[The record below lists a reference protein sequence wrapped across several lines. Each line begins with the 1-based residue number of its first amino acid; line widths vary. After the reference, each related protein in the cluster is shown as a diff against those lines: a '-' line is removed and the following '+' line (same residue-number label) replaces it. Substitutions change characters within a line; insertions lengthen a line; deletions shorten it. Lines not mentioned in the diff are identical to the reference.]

1 MAGLGPVMTGSFH
14 GLFTGIDRYR
24 DPGFRRLNFAGR
36 DAGVLHALFS
46 DNVSGDCV
54 LLENEDATRDRLT
67 TELRRLA
74 EVAGGDDVVV
84 ITFSGHGTRS
94 RELATHDAVP
104 GNFAETALPLT
115 RFVDLVRAIRARL
128 LVVVLDCCF
137 SGGMLARAFGEPD
150 DGNSAR
156 SDGAGAWEILQSI
169 SGDGRIFLGAASA
182 DEEAF
187 ESARYRHG
195 ILTHH
200 LVQALM
206 GEGVLDDRGAVCLS
220 SLVKQVL
227 DRVTADETGV
237 GRRRQHPTFEGTM
250 RRTRFPPLIPGPRY
264 REIGGH
270 TQPPP
275 ATKDLMSLL
284 PYGIPAPVA
293 EQWRARVDKLNDVQ
307 VSAVHRGL
315 LRGCNVLVS
324 APTASGKTLVGE
336 LAALYATTQNRKAV
350 FLLPSRALVN
360 EQYQR
365 FQQAYT
371 PLGLRVVRATG
382 AVRDQVSDLITGS
395 YHLAVATYETYIGL
409 LASHPRL
416 LTGVGVL
423 VVDEIQSLL
432 LSDRGPRLELLLTR
446 LRRAAHR
453 NLPVPQ
459 LVGLS
464 AVLGQADRL
473 AAWLDASLVPFT
485 DRVIPLCEGVL
496 GPDGTYLHR
505 LHGGKQAQV
514 AEAEEQLL
522 TTSGLVAGDD
532 LAERLVGKLVAQGDR
547 VLVFR
552 SSRIGARAFARRLSD
567 RLDLPTAESVLS
579 ALPQGDVSRVGEM
592 LRDCLGGGVAF
603 HSTDLGEAE
612 QQAVV
617 EGFCGKG
624 GPIRVVVAT
633 TTLAQGVNLSA
644 DSVVVCELEHPG
656 RPGRPYTAS
665 EYKNMAGRAGRD
677 AAKDVPG
684 RAIVLSNGSVDTQR
698 IWRSYVNARPDPACS
713 ALFGASL
720 ALPSLV
726 LTVLK
731 CLADEPGDA
740 DATGVADFLAWTYGA
755 FQSQHD
761 HTSGPFSFANV
772 HSVVASLVEDGFVI
786 AADNGYG
793 LTPLGE
799 TTVRS
804 GLDVESARV
813 LVGALRR
820 VADTELTRMTLLGVA
835 QLITE
840 VDDVRFT
847 KPSVNW
853 QREYDE
859 FARQLPRQ
867 RCAPAVAAALLGPRS
882 QGGAEI
888 GRCRRALACL
898 MWSNGRPISKI
909 ETALTLHLRPQ
920 AGIRDPGPIAHA
932 AQRTADVIR
941 AVVDIARHLH
951 PESDLTDLAE
961 LLPWQLSLGIVKG
974 LVPVARHLDRR
985 VEREVYLRLDQSGL
999 TDPAGIASADTVQ
1012 LLQCAG
1018 NENLAAAV
1026 RAAAE
1031 AAVAEAN
1038 QPALDDLI
1046 DPPED

>member
-1 MAGLGPVMTGSFH
+1 MTGTFH

-24 DPGFRRLNFAGR
+24 DPGFRRLNFAAR

-67 TELRRLA
+67 AELSRLA

-137 SGGMLARAFGEPD
+137 SGGMLARAFAEPD
-150 DGNSAR
+150 GDNAR

-206 GEGVLDDRGAVCLS
+206 GDGGVLDRGAVCLS

-227 DRVTADETGV
+227 DRVTAEETGI

-250 RRTRFPPLIPGPRY
+250 RRTRFPPLAPGPRY
-264 REIGGH
+264 CQIGGH

-275 ATKDLMSLL
+275 VTKDLMSLL
-284 PYGIPAPVA
+284 PHGIPEQVA
-293 EQWRARVDKLNDVQ
+293 EQWRAQVDKLNDVQ
-307 VSAVHRGL
+307 LSAIHRGL

-324 APTASGKTLVGE
+324 APTASGKTMVGE
-336 LAALYATTQNRKAV
+336 LAALHATTQNLKAV

-365 FQQAYT
+365 FRKTYT

-382 AVRDQVSDLITGS
+382 ALRDQVSDLMTGS
-395 YHLAVATYETYIGL
+395 YHLAVVTYETYIGL

-416 LTGVGVL
+416 LAGVGVL
-423 VVDEIQSLL
+423 VVDELQSLL

-453 NLPVPQ
+453 NLPTPQ

-464 AVLGQADRL
+464 AVLREVDRL
-473 AAWLDASLVPFT
+473 AAWLDASLVRIT
-485 DRVIPLCEGVL
+485 DRVIALREGVL

-514 AEAEEQLL
+514 AEGEEQLL
-522 TTSGLVAGDD
+522 ETSGVVTGDD

-552 SSRIGARAFARRLSD
+552 SSPLRARAFARRLSG
-567 RLDLPTAESVLS
+567 RLDLPAAESVLS

-617 EGFCGKG
+617 EGFCGKE

-656 RPGRPYTAS
+656 RPYTTS

-677 AAKDVPG
+677 AAKDVPA
-684 RAIVLSNGSVDTQR
+684 RAIVLSAGGVDTQR
-698 IWRSYVNARPDPACS
+698 IWRRYVNARPDPARS
-713 ALFGASL
+713 ALFGADL

-731 CLADEPGDA
+731 GLAEEPDGA
-740 DATGVADFLAWTYGA
+740 DAAGVADFLAWTYGA

-761 HTSGPFSFANV
+761 RTSGPLSFAEV
-772 HSVVASLVEDGFVI
+772 QSVIASLMEDGFLI
-786 AADNGYG
+786 AAGNGYR

-799 TTVRS
+799 TVVRS
-804 GLDVESARV
+804 GLDIESARV
-813 LVGALRR
+813 LAGALGT

-882 QGGAEI
+882 KGGAEI
-888 GRCRRALACL
+888 GRVRRALACL

-951 PESDLTDLAE
+951 PEAELAE
-961 LLPWQLSLGIVKG
+961 LAEVLPWQLSLGIVKG

-985 VEREVYLRLDQSGL
+985 VEREVYLRLDQLGL
-999 TDPAGIASADTVQ
+999 TDPEGVAAADTAQ

-1018 NENLAAAV
+1018 SEDLADAV

-1046 DPPED
+1046 DPPAD